1 MNGVAKGARLSSAL
15 QEQVHAAVDRR
26 AFLRNSGLAIGGL
39 AAVSAAGGS
48 RVQRAEAAAP
58 TAGGAAA
65 VTGES
70 QAQTPEGKPKPALY
84 RETEHIRRYYEL
96 AR

>member
-1 MNGVAKGARLSSAL
+1 MSEARSK
-15 QEQVHAAVDRR
+15 EKVTDRR
-26 AFLRNSGLAIGGL
+26 GFLKLAGAT
-39 AAVSAAGGS
+39 AA
-48 RVQRAEAAAP
+48 
-58 TAGGAAA
+58 AGGAAA

-70 QAQTPEGKPKPALY
+70 KAQTPEGKPKPALY